1 MRTMILA
8 TLLLAG
14 ASMGAC
20 ATTTVS
26 SERTAAPR
34 AAISAAEEA
43 GAEEIPD
50 ARLHLKM
57 AKDQI
62 ASAEEALTKGKPD
75 KAKRLLERATADAEL
90 ALELARLETT
100 RVHAREAWREVK
112 ELERQTQ
119 PTTNP

>member
-1 MRTMILA
+1 MRTTIFA

-14 ASMGAC
+14 APLGAC
-20 ATTTVS
+20 ATTTLAA
-26 SERTAAPR
+26 ERTAAPR
-34 AAISAAEEA
+34 ETISAAEEA
-43 GAEEIPD
+43 GAEEIPE

-62 ASAEEALTKGKPD
+62 ASAEAALKKGNSD

-100 RVHAREAWREVK
+100 RTHAREAWHEVK
-112 ELERQTQ
+112 ELQQQTQ